1 MKKLLFNTLSKQIK
15 ELEKTAKNTILALL
29 NEIPNKTYQTDKID
43 EEKIIIT
50 YDNEKFAFVGCYI
63 DKTKGTFTYNLYDGL
78 KLLGYKIIN
87 DDDMISEILYNKL
100 YEIELFN
107 IDNIQLLNV
116 IKYIN
121 EIEFSED

>member
-29 NEIPNKTYQTDKID
+29 NEIPNKTYQTNKID
-43 EEKIIIT
+43 EERNITT

-63 DKTKGTFTYNLYDGL
+63 DKTKGTFTHNLHDGL

-87 DDDMISEILYNKL
+87 DDMTSEILYNKL